1 MRGATWRVACRHP
14 IHDFNPRSSCEERH
28 PAPCTQTSAPH
39 FNPRS
44 SCEERRIYQPPTF
57 TSKNK
62 FQSTLL
68 MRGATSRSVLTH
80 RACAKFQST
89 LLMRGAT
96 CHLRLFRR
104 RADFNPRSS
113 CEERLRH
120 AHHVHQA
127 RRISIHAPHA
137 RSDHKQL
144 TTSTGMTIFQSTLL
158 MRGATRHSRQ
168 CSSPHYPISI
178 HAPHARSDCEKKAAL
193 CPAIFQSTLLMRGA
207 THEAYTKMQ
216 DTLFQSTLLM
226 RGATGSY
233 DGVTL
238 SAGKFQSTLL
248 MRGAT

>member
-1 MRGATWRVACRHP
+1 MRGATCPPIVCVSIPVFQSTLLMRGATVVVECLTPRLRISIHAPHARSALAEKAVTPHYTFQSTLLMRGATWRVACRHP

-113 CEERLRH
+113 CEERLHWSMH
-120 AHHVHQA
+120 ALQIA
-127 RRISIHAPHA
+127 E
-137 RSDHKQL
+137 
-144 TTSTGMTIFQSTLL
+144 FQSTLL
-158 MRGATRHSRQ
+158 MRGAT
-168 CSSPHYPISI
+168 
-178 HAPHARSDCEKKAAL
+178 
-193 CPAIFQSTLLMRGA
+193 
-207 THEAYTKMQ
+207 
-216 DTLFQSTLLM
+216 
-226 RGATGSY
+226 
-233 DGVTL
+233 
-238 SAGKFQSTLL
+238 
-248 MRGAT
+248 